1 MTGSANATKAV
12 TDSVGFN
19 FRQAEN
25 GFVHPGAIIVLTP
38 RGIVSRYMYGIS
50 FLPAD
55 IQMAVQE
62 AAAEQ
67 VRPTIARVLAFCY
80 SYDPQGRR
88 YVLSI
93 TRLAGAVILLFAA
106 GFVLFLVKGKTRSNK

>member
-1 MTGSANATKAV
+1 V

-19 FRQAEN
+19 FRAAEN

-38 RGIVSRYMYGIS
+38 RGIVSRYLYGIS

-55 IQMAVQE
+55 IEMALQE

-67 VRPTIARVLAFCY
+67 VRPTISRVLAFCY
-80 SYDPQGRR
+80 SYDPQSRR
-88 YVLSI
+88 FVLSI
-93 TRLAGAVILLFAA
+93 TRLTGAATLLFAA
-106 GFVLFLVKGKTRSNK
+106 GFMFFVLRGRSRDKKEKARLSQ